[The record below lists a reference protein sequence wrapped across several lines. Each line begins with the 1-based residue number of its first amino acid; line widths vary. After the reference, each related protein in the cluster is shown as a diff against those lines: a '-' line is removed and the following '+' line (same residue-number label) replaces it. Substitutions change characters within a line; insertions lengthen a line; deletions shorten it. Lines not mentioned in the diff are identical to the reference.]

1 MTALKSR
8 LSPPPPALGAE
19 ASSDPPDAT
28 RAKARYQELELL
40 AAGGMGVVYRA
51 LDRVTGR
58 ALAMKRLAP
67 QQAGQTFS
75 SDAFAREYHVL
86 ASLDHPRI
94 IRVFDYGVDERG
106 PYYTMELLAGKDMRE
121 AAPLRFKKACLYL
134 RDIATSLSLL
144 HARRLIHRD
153 LSPSNV
159 RMTDDGRC
167 KLLDFGALTDF
178 GQSPMIVGTPPAIA
192 PEVLD
197 GLPLDHRV
205 DLYALG
211 ALAYWMLTGKHAY
224 PARHIHDLRGL
235 WRLQPAPP
243 SVYASDIPPELD
255 ALVMSLLRGDP
266 RARPG
271 SAGEVIA
278 RLNVIAELT
287 PEATTGTDR
296 LAQSF
301 LANPRFT
308 GRVPELQALQALT
321 SKAMQGSGAALRI
334 QAVAGMGRSRLL
346 EESGVRAQLLGAT
359 VLRVDAGG
367 SRQLHGT
374 TQALVMRLLDAAP
387 ELAREPDIDAYRL
400 ALMALGPDVERR
412 LRARPSDAPRN
423 SLPPREAAEP
433 IIRPLQDWFAL
444 VSGKKPLVIQVDNV
458 DYADDASLGLLA
470 ALASMATSHRILLLM
485 TERLTRAAK
494 LSIGRQALQTHAASM
509 PLTGLSDLEMSD
521 LVRSLF
527 GETPHLGRFAE
538 WLHERTA
545 GSPLHAVEICRRLVV
560 TQVIQFC
567 DGIWTL
573 PSDRPDAELS
583 LELSAALSIR
593 LAGLRAPAREL
604 AECLSLQREQPTFEL
619 CRRLSNSQNEHD
631 VRRLLDEL
639 ASNDVLHLDGDVYRF
654 SSAALC
660 ETLLSEMDELQLLAA
675 HRRLGETFA
684 ELAGTHNPALSIQ
697 AGWHLMQ
704 GGDDL
709 RGAGMVAAVANNAAT
724 VRDIIAQLHR
734 AGQALEMALQVYA
747 RYRRPV
753 SERLPLLAALAHAG
767 YYEDR
772 VWGERYG
779 DQALDALED
788 MVGLRSAQRL
798 RPVLGRWLSLGVGM
812 LFGFIRFQL
821 LPRAERKYSFRVL
834 LVHLF
839 GAVTTLTGIAAISLD
854 AKRAERV
861 ADVLEPFAML
871 PERLTPVGIYQLCR
885 GLVLIAREHPAEAYS
900 TFDLLS
906 TRFSDRSYYPSL
918 PSDARQLYVAATHF
932 ARAAFAIFRAHS
944 EPALAG
950 ADALDATG
958 WKFYAMIASQLRF
971 LYYTNRG
978 EFAKAAPHRQQVE
991 LHAVQVGSAWQVELW
1006 EAPALLLIHTAL
1018 ADIVGATRL
1027 AHRLETQSRTAPSL
1041 KLYSQLSKEALALA
1055 RGEASFTRLSELT
1068 DSLEPRS
1075 YIGWAAAHGFLARS
1089 HNSQRRYAEAKAICE
1104 RTLSRMT
1111 DADREYV
1118 TLFLAPEVELAI
1130 ADAGLGM
1137 TAQGLQRIDA
1147 LLERFQDCDHPLA
1160 HGLLHEA
1167 RARIAWS
1174 SGDRA
1179 AFARGLVK
1187 MEAYF
1192 LPTGSPEL
1200 IARCELLAQLAN
1212 PTADE
1217 ISTRLATIAPS
1228 VADAASEAHTQAMTR
1243 AYSRE

>member
-1 MTALKSR
+1 
-8 LSPPPPALGAE
+8 
-19 ASSDPPDAT
+19 
-28 RAKARYQELELL
+28 
-40 AAGGMGVVYRA
+40 MGVVYRVF
-51 LDRVTGR
+51 DRVTGQAR
-58 ALAMKRLAP
+58 ALKRLAP
-67 QQAGQTFS
+67 QQAGQTFMS
-75 SDAFAREYHVL
+75 HAFAREYHVL

-94 IRVFDYGVDERG
+94 IRVFDYGVDASG
-106 PYYTMELLAGKDMRE
+106 PYYTMELLAGQDMRE
-121 AAPLRFKKACLYL
+121 AAPLPFKKACLYL
-134 RDIATSLSLL
+134 RDVATSLSLL

-167 KLLDFGALTDF
+167 KLLDFGALADF

-192 PEVLD
+192 PEVLE
-197 GLPLDHRV
+197 GVPLDHRV

-211 ALAYWMLTGKHAY
+211 ALAYWMLTGRHAY
-224 PARHIHDLRGL
+224 PARRIQDLRSL
-235 WRLQPAPP
+235 WRVQALPP
-243 SVYASDIPPELD
+243 SAHAADIPEALD
-255 ALVMSLLRGDP
+255 ALVMALLRVDP

-287 PEATTGTDR
+287 PEATTATDR

-301 LANPRFT
+301 LASPRFT
-308 GRVPELQALQALT
+308 GRVSELELLHALMT
-321 SKAMQGSGAALRI
+321 KVMQGSGAALRI

-346 EESGVRAQLLGAT
+346 EEAGVRAQLLGAS
-359 VLRVDAGG
+359 VLRVDAGA

-387 ELAREPDIDAYRL
+387 ELAREPEIDAYRPAL
-400 ALMALGPDVERR
+400 AALGPDLERR
-412 LRARPSDAPRN
+412 LRARPSDAPKN
-423 SLPPREAAEP
+423 SRPPPAPAEP

-444 VSGKKPLVIQVDNV
+444 VSRKKPLVIQVDNV
-458 DYADDASLGLLA
+458 EYADDASLGLLA
-470 ALASMATSHRILLLM
+470 ALANMSTSHSMLVLV
-485 TERLTRAAK
+485 TERLTRATK
-494 LSIGRQALQTHAASM
+494 LSIGHQALHTHTASLQLM
-509 PLTGLSDLEMSD
+509 GLSDVEMLD

-545 GSPLHAVEICRRLVV
+545 GSPLHAVEICRRLVL

-593 LAGLRAPAREL
+593 LAGLSPAAREL

-619 CRRLSNSQNEHD
+619 CRLLSNSQDEEE

-639 ASNDVLHLDGDVYRF
+639 ASHDVLHLDEDAYHF

-660 ETLLSEMDELQLLAA
+660 ETLLSEVDEWKLSAA

-684 ELAGTHNPALSIQ
+684 ALAGADNPALAVR

-704 GGDDL
+704 GGEEL
-709 RGAGMVAAVANNAAT
+709 RGADMVAAVASNGT
-724 VRDIIAQLHR
+724 TLRDLIAQLLR
-734 AGQALEMALQVYA
+734 AGAAVEMALQVYA
-747 RYRRPV
+747 RHRRPIHQ
-753 SERLPLLAALAHAG
+753 RLPLLAALAHAG

-772 VWGERYG
+772 AWGERYG

-788 MVGLRSAQRL
+788 IVGLRSAQRL
-798 RPVLGRWLSLGVGM
+798 RPVLGRWLSLVLGL
-812 LFGFIRFQL
+812 LFGFLRFQL
-821 LPRAERKYSFRVL
+821 LPRAQRKYSFRVVL
-834 LVHLF
+834 IHLF

-854 AKRAERV
+854 AVRAERV
-861 ADVLEPFAML
+861 ADVLKPFDVL
-871 PERLTPVGIYQLCR
+871 SERLTPVGIYQFCR
-885 GLVLIAREHPAEAYS
+885 GLVLIAREQPAEAYAI
-900 TFDLLS
+900 FDTLS
-906 TRFSDRSYYPSL
+906 KRFADRLYYLSL
-918 PSDARQLYVAATHF
+918 PDDARRLYLASTQF
-932 ARAAFAIFRAHS
+932 ARGSFAVFRAHS
-944 EPALAG
+944 EPTLAC
-950 ADALDATG
+950 ADALDASG
-958 WKFYAMIASQLRF
+958 WKLYAMIASQLRF

-978 EFAKAAPHRQQVE
+978 EFAKAVPHRQQVE
-991 LHAVQVGSAWQVELW
+991 LHAAQVGSAWQVELW

-1027 AHRLETQSRTAPSL
+1027 THRLETQSRSAASL
-1041 KLYSQLSKEALALA
+1041 KLYCRLSKDALALA
-1055 RGEASFTRLSELT
+1055 RGEDAFATGLTELI
-1068 DSLEPRS
+1068 DSLEARS

-1089 HNSQRRYAEAKAICE
+1089 HNRLGRYAEAKAICE
-1104 RTLSRMT
+1104 GILSRMT

-1118 TLFLAPEVELAI
+1118 TLFLGPDIELAI

-1137 TAQGLQRIDA
+1137 TEQALRRIDG
-1147 LLERFQDCDHPLA
+1147 LLERFNDCDHPLA

-1167 RARIAWS
+1167 RARIAWMA
-1174 SGDRA
+1174 GDRVGW
-1179 AFARGLVK
+1179 ARSLAN
-1187 MEAYF
+1187 MEGYF

-1200 IARCELLAQLAN
+1200 IARCELLAQLAS
-1212 PTADE
+1212 PTQDE
-1217 ISTRLATIAPS
+1217 ASARHATI
-1228 VADAASEAHTQAMTR
+1228 DAASDPAGEALTQALHR
-1243 AYSRE
+1243 G